1 MRTMGLH
8 FVVSL
13 YVQLEYFYWNISV
26 LLLGWSW
33 REFWGPCW
41 QWTWLEGG
49 KVGWDAGPK
58 TGERDGLPLW
68 SGAYPWILW
77 GSQCRIYSYRCFT
90 CRLLSGLELFLILE
104 IIHVYNSSYSPVWN
118 WKLLCSSFLSTNIKV
133 LNTVCDFVMN
143 SFLTFMTVLKMAPF

>member
-1 MRTMGLH
+1 MTWRFSSTCVRTMSLH
-8 FVVSL
+8 CVVSL
-13 YVQLEYFYWNISV
+13 YVQLEYFHWNISV

-33 REFWGPCW
+33 REFWGPYW

-58 TGERDGLPLW
+58 TGEWDALPLW

-77 GSQCRIYSYRCFT
+77 GSQCRIYRHRCFT

-104 IIHVYNSSYSPVWN
+104 IIRVHNSCYSPVRN
-118 WKLLCSSFLSTNIKV
+118 WKHLCSSFFSTNIKV
-133 LNTVCDFVMN
+133 LIQFVIMKW
-143 SFLTFMTVLKMAPF
+143 TPF